1 MRWSVD
7 VLLSLMHDNDRG
19 ELESSM
25 CEAAMSGGHVLSE
38 AHANVEAISL
48 ESLLEATPKPDGYV

>member
-1 MRWSVD
+1 MS
-7 VLLSLMHDNDRG
+7 HGGRG
-19 ELESSM
+19 DSDLESSM